1 MIEVAIYQEYI
12 TDKKTGEKVE
22 KLIDGKKVYYI
33 RTYVKDESGR
43 CKQITRHN
51 KAWIGRDGYKLAQQ
65 EENRLINGVNIN
77 LSKKK
82 MTLNA
87 LKEEYLGQLKLDND
101 TISWKANLL
110 RHFCEHDKTN
120 QVETFENVDI
130 KTITKPYYQ
139 KWQKQM
145 REKQYVLGKKKR
157 YYSIKYL
164 NNVHNEICAML
175 EYGILEGYL
184 NVNFAKQCGKIGT
197 PKEIRMSKKN
207 KTYSVINYEEFLKL
221 LEASKNDLK
230 YNTYFEL
237 SFTRGPRKGE
247 IRAFRV
253 KDFNYKEK
261 QLMVNHTL
269 SNKNVLKPPKT
280 AASKAPIDLSDDLA
294 KKVNE
299 LINILKKNKDFND
312 EWFIFGGKKA
322 ISSHALDYNKNKYFK
337 ICGIEKHLR
346 LHDFRH
352 SCATWLYSIGI
363 DIAVISKIL
372 RHASINETLKTY
384 THLFEEAY
392 TDGLSKID
400 NYR

>member
-1 MIEVAIYQEYI
+1 MAIYQEYI

-269 SNKNVLKPPKT
+269 SNKNILKPPKT

-384 THLFEEAY
+384 THLFEKTY